1 MMTTRIV
8 GTGAYVPE
16 QIATNDDLARIVETN
31 DEWIRSRT
39 GIGERRIATTET
51 NSYMAAQAAKQAL
64 DQAGIA
70 PEDVDLILL
79 ATSSPDYC
87 FPNGACE
94 IQEQIG
100 AVNAA
105 GYDISAACTGFV
117 FALNTAHAF
126 IQAGIYRTA
135 LVVGADVLSKLLD
148 WTDRGTCVLFGDG
161 AGAVVVQAA
170 DRGVIGVKMHS
181 DGTKGGVLTSKITCT
196 MHTGT
201 HCDAPRHV
209 MEYEFDG
216 RRARYTHEM
225 PIDAYTG
232 EAVVLK
238 LDVEPWTLITDK
250 HLDEACKK
258 CGIDPASLKGK
269 VLCLNTGM
277 HRLFDDSK
285 AYYHYSIGTGIDA
298 GKWFVKHGVKCVA
311 MDSQALDH
319 PLHTAMG
326 NNGMTRMNLLGA
338 TGKPITE
345 EYKELFGEEAYAEFD
360 KFEYIRIHGQAA
372 YDEKFGELEDLGVWG
387 TWEPCHKEML
397 GHGIVGVENLGG
409 DLDKIKPGKVFNF
422 FCFPLRWYMGD
433 GAMSRCVAFIDEDDV
448 DASVPDRTY
457 KYGGTGY
464 ADESGHGDSGLE
476 YMRKLFNRNK

>member
-181 DGTKGGVLTSKITCT
+181 DGTKGGVLTCGSRTNGNFLLGKKPELGYMTMDGQEVFKFAVKKVPEIIKELLEENRTSLAEIRYFVLHQANYRIIESVAKRLKADISKFP
-196 MHTGT
+196 
-201 HCDAPRHV
+201 AN
-209 MEYEFDG
+209 MEHYG
-216 RRARYTHEM
+216 NTSGGSI
-225 PIDAYTG
+225 P
-232 EAVVLK
+232 L
-238 LDVEPWTLITDK
+238 L
-250 HLDEACKK
+250 LDEMNR
-258 CGIDPASLKGK
+258 KGMLAPGDK
-269 VLCLNTGM
+269 IVLSG
-277 HRLFDDSK
+277 F
-285 AYYHYSIGTGIDA
+285 GA
-298 GKWFVKHGVKCVA
+298 GLTW
-311 MDSQALDH
+311 
-319 PLHTAMG
+319 
-326 NNGMTRMNLLGA
+326 GA
-338 TGKPITE
+338 T
-345 EYKELFGEEAYAEFD
+345 L
-360 KFEYIRIHGQAA
+360 
-372 YDEKFGELEDLGVWG
+372 
-387 TWEPCHKEML
+387 
-397 GHGIVGVENLGG
+397 VE
-409 DLDKIKPGKVFNF
+409 
-422 FCFPLRWYMGD
+422 W
-433 GAMSRCVAFIDEDDV
+433 
-448 DASVPDRTY
+448 
-457 KYGGTGY
+457 
-464 ADESGHGDSGLE
+464 
-476 YMRKLFNRNK
+476 

>member
-135 LVVGADVLSKLLD
+135 LVIGSDVLSKLLD

-181 DGTKGGVLTSKITCT
+181 DGTKGGVLTCGARTNGNFLLGKKPELGYMTMDGQEVFKFAVKKVPEIIKELLEENRTSLAEIRYFVLHQANYRIIESVAKRLKADISKFP
-196 MHTGT
+196 
-201 HCDAPRHV
+201 AN
-209 MEYEFDG
+209 MEHYG
-216 RRARYTHEM
+216 NTSGGSI
-225 PIDAYTG
+225 P
-232 EAVVLK
+232 L
-238 LDVEPWTLITDK
+238 L
-250 HLDEACKK
+250 LDEMNR
-258 CGIDPASLKGK
+258 KGMLAPGDK
-269 VLCLNTGM
+269 IVLSG
-277 HRLFDDSK
+277 F
-285 AYYHYSIGTGIDA
+285 GA
-298 GKWFVKHGVKCVA
+298 GLTW
-311 MDSQALDH
+311 
-319 PLHTAMG
+319 
-326 NNGMTRMNLLGA
+326 GA
-338 TGKPITE
+338 T
-345 EYKELFGEEAYAEFD
+345 L
-360 KFEYIRIHGQAA
+360 
-372 YDEKFGELEDLGVWG
+372 
-387 TWEPCHKEML
+387 
-397 GHGIVGVENLGG
+397 VE
-409 DLDKIKPGKVFNF
+409 
-422 FCFPLRWYMGD
+422 W
-433 GAMSRCVAFIDEDDV
+433 
-448 DASVPDRTY
+448 
-457 KYGGTGY
+457 
-464 ADESGHGDSGLE
+464 
-476 YMRKLFNRNK
+476 

>member
-135 LVVGADVLSKLLD
+135 LVIGSDVLSKLLD

-181 DGTKGGVLTSKITCT
+181 DGTKGGVFTCGARTNGNFLLGKKPELGYMTMDGQEVFKFAVKKVPEIIKELLEENRTSLEEIRYFVLHQANYRIIESVAKRLKADISKFP
-196 MHTGT
+196 
-201 HCDAPRHV
+201 AN
-209 MEYEFDG
+209 MEHYG
-216 RRARYTHEM
+216 NTSGGSI
-225 PIDAYTG
+225 P
-232 EAVVLK
+232 L
-238 LDVEPWTLITDK
+238 L
-250 HLDEACKK
+250 LDEMNR
-258 CGIDPASLKGK
+258 KGMLAPGDK
-269 VLCLNTGM
+269 IVLSG
-277 HRLFDDSK
+277 F
-285 AYYHYSIGTGIDA
+285 GA
-298 GKWFVKHGVKCVA
+298 GLTW
-311 MDSQALDH
+311 
-319 PLHTAMG
+319 
-326 NNGMTRMNLLGA
+326 GA
-338 TGKPITE
+338 T
-345 EYKELFGEEAYAEFD
+345 L
-360 KFEYIRIHGQAA
+360 
-372 YDEKFGELEDLGVWG
+372 
-387 TWEPCHKEML
+387 
-397 GHGIVGVENLGG
+397 VE
-409 DLDKIKPGKVFNF
+409 
-422 FCFPLRWYMGD
+422 W
-433 GAMSRCVAFIDEDDV
+433 
-448 DASVPDRTY
+448 
-457 KYGGTGY
+457 
-464 ADESGHGDSGLE
+464 
-476 YMRKLFNRNK
+476 

>member
-181 DGTKGGVLTSKITCT
+181 DGTKGGVLT
-196 MHTGT
+196 
-201 HCDAPRHV
+201 
-209 MEYEFDG
+209 
-216 RRARYTHEM
+216 
-225 PIDAYTG
+225 
-232 EAVVLK
+232 
-238 LDVEPWTLITDK
+238 
-250 HLDEACKK
+250 
-258 CGIDPASLKGK
+258 CGSRT
-269 VLCLNTGM
+269 N
-277 HRLFDDSK
+277 
-285 AYYHYSIGTGIDA
+285 
-298 GKWFVKHGVKCVA
+298 
-311 MDSQALDH
+311 
-319 PLHTAMG
+319 G
-326 NNGMTRMNLLGA
+326 NFLLGK
-338 TGKPITE
+338 KPELGYMTMDGQEVFKFAVKKVPEII
-345 EYKELFGEEAYAEFD
+345 KELLEENRTSLEEIRYFVLHQANYRIIESVAKRLKAD
-360 KFEYIRIHGQAA
+360 ISKFPANMERYGNTSGGSI
-372 YDEKFGELEDLGVWG
+372 
-387 TWEPCHKEML
+387 PCL
-397 GHGIVGVENLGG
+397 L
-409 DLDKIKPGKVFNF
+409 
-422 FCFPLRWYMGD
+422 YT
-433 GAMSRCVAFIDEDDV
+433 S
-448 DASVPDRTY
+448 DA
-457 KYGGTGY
+457 
-464 ADESGHGDSGLE
+464 ADE
-476 YMRKLFNRNK
+476 

>member
-181 DGTKGGVLTSKITCT
+181 DGTKGGVLTCGARTNGNFLLGKKPELGYMTMDGQEVFKFAVKKVPEIIKELLEENRTSLEEIRYFVLHQANYRIIESVAKRLKADISKFP
-196 MHTGT
+196 
-201 HCDAPRHV
+201 AN
-209 MEYEFDG
+209 MEHYG
-216 RRARYTHEM
+216 NTSGGSI
-225 PIDAYTG
+225 P
-232 EAVVLK
+232 L
-238 LDVEPWTLITDK
+238 L
-250 HLDEACKK
+250 LDEMNR
-258 CGIDPASLKGK
+258 KGMLAPGDK
-269 VLCLNTGM
+269 IVLSG
-277 HRLFDDSK
+277 F
-285 AYYHYSIGTGIDA
+285 GA
-298 GKWFVKHGVKCVA
+298 GLTW
-311 MDSQALDH
+311 
-319 PLHTAMG
+319 
-326 NNGMTRMNLLGA
+326 GA
-338 TGKPITE
+338 T
-345 EYKELFGEEAYAEFD
+345 L
-360 KFEYIRIHGQAA
+360 
-372 YDEKFGELEDLGVWG
+372 
-387 TWEPCHKEML
+387 
-397 GHGIVGVENLGG
+397 VE
-409 DLDKIKPGKVFNF
+409 
-422 FCFPLRWYMGD
+422 W
-433 GAMSRCVAFIDEDDV
+433 
-448 DASVPDRTY
+448 
-457 KYGGTGY
+457 
-464 ADESGHGDSGLE
+464 
-476 YMRKLFNRNK
+476 